1 MEILHFLRTLL
12 RRWPWVVIP
21 PLVLGVLV
29 AGYSI
34 TQPKVYTAKASSY
47 FSFEG
52 GRSASDL
59 NQGANY
65 TLLQLASFASLAT
78 QPIVLDQVIR
88 DLGLPETSRDLA
100 KQIQVTTSADTVI
113 LDIRVDADTPE
124 QAARIANKV
133 NTVLGQVV
141 RSVSPQSS
149 DASGATSTIQATV
162 VSEAAPP
169 TDPSGPQTTRN
180 TLIALFA
187 GLLLGLLLAIAR
199 DKMDTRVLGPD
210 DLPESLSVLGPVSVS
225 KHASEPA
232 SWGLDED
239 SARMPQDF
247 VRIQANL
254 RFASVD
260 SPVRSLLV
268 TSGIPGEGKSTVA
281 VGLALAV
288 AETGARTLLIDSDLR
303 RPKLGR
309 YLDLESSVGLAD
321 VLVGGVGFDEVVQ
334 EWGTRGLKVLTAGTT
349 PPNPKL
355 LLDSHAMSDFLAQ
368 AEERFD
374 VVVVDSPPLLAVV
387 DPLTLTDKVDAV
399 LLVIGRGRIRKGQLA
414 EAVGSLAAAKAN
426 LLGVVLNR
434 MPLPRDR
441 AEKYGY

>member
-1 MEILHFLRTLL
+1 MEILDFLRTLL

-21 PLVLGVLV
+21 PLLLGVLV

-34 TQPKVYTAKASSY
+34 SQPKVYTAKASSY

-78 QPIVLDQVIR
+78 QPIVLDKVIR
-88 DLGLPETSRDLA
+88 DLGLSTTSTDLA
-100 KQIQVTTSADTVI
+100 KQIQVTTSTDTVI
-113 LDIRVDADTPE
+113 LDIRVDADTPDE
-124 QAARIANKV
+124 AARIANEV
-133 NTVLGQVV
+133 NAVLGQTV
-141 RSVSPQSS
+141 RAVSPQSADS
-149 DASGATSTIQATV
+149 SGAIIQATV
-162 VSEAAPP
+162 VSEAVPP
-169 TDPSGPQTTRN
+169 SDPSGPQTTRS

-199 DKMDTRVLGPD
+199 DKLDTRVLGPD
-210 DLPESLSVLGPVSVS
+210 NLPESLTVLGPVTVS

-232 SWGLDED
+232 SWGMDEE

-260 SPVRSLLV
+260 APVRSLLI
-268 TSGIPGEGKSTVA
+268 TSGVPGEGKSTVA
-281 VGLALAV
+281 VGIALAV
-288 AETGARTLLIDSDLR
+288 AETGARTLLIDADLR
-303 RPKLGR
+303 RPKIGP
-309 YLDLESSVGLAD
+309 YLDLESAVGLAD
-321 VLVGGVGFDEVVQ
+321 VLVGSVAFDDVVQ
-334 EWGTRGLKVLTAGTT
+334 EWGTRGLKVLPAGTT

-355 LLDSHAMSDFLAQ
+355 LLDSHAMSSFLAQ
-368 AEERFD
+368 AEHQFD

-399 LLVIGRGRIRKGQLA
+399 LMVVGRGRIRKGQLA
-414 EAVGSLAAAKAN
+414 EAVSSLAAAKAN

-441 AEKYGY
+441 TEKYGY

>member
-1 MEILHFLRTLL
+1 
-12 RRWPWVVIP
+12 
-21 PLVLGVLV
+21 V
-29 AGYSI
+29 AGYSVS
-34 TQPKVYTAKASSY
+34 QPKVYTAKASSY

-78 QPIVLDQVIR
+78 QPIVLDKVIR
-88 DLGLPETSRDLA
+88 DLSLETTSTDLA
-100 KQIQVTTSADTVI
+100 KQIQVTTSTDTVI
-113 LDIRVDADTPE
+113 LDIRVDADSPE
-124 QAARIANKV
+124 ESARIANEV
-133 NTVLGQVV
+133 NAVLGQTV
-141 RSVSPQSS
+141 RSVSPQGS
-149 DASGATSTIQATV
+149 DASGGTSTIQATV
-162 VSEAAPP
+162 VSEAVPP
-169 TDPSGPQTTRN
+169 TSPSGPQTTRN

-199 DKMDTRVLGPD
+199 DKLDTRVLGPE
-210 DLPESLSVLGPVSVS
+210 DLPNTLTLLGPVSVS
-225 KHASEPA
+225 KHASEPS
-232 SWGLDED
+232 SWGMDEE

-260 SPVRSLLV
+260 APVRSLLI

-281 VGLALAV
+281 VGIALAV
-288 AETGARTLLIDSDLR
+288 AETGARTLLIDADMR
-303 RPKLGR
+303 RPKLGT
-309 YLDLESSVGLAD
+309 YLDLEGAVGLAD
-321 VLVGGVGFDEVVQ
+321 VLIGSVAFDEVVQ
-334 EWGTRGLKVLTAGTT
+334 EWGMRGLKVLPAGTT

-355 LLDSHAMSDFLAQ
+355 LLDSHAMSAFLAQ
-368 AEERFD
+368 AEQDFD

-387 DPLTLTDKVDAV
+387 DPLTMTDKVDAV
-399 LLVIGRGRIRKGQLA
+399 LLVIGRGRIRKGQLS
-414 EAVGSLAAAKAN
+414 EAVSSLVAAKAN

-441 AEKYGY
+441 TEKYGY

>member
-1 MEILHFLRTLL
+1 MEILDFLRTLL

-21 PLVLGVLV
+21 PLLLGVLV
-29 AGYSI
+29 AGYSVS
-34 TQPKVYTAKASSY
+34 QPKVYTAKASSY

-78 QPIVLDQVIR
+78 QPIVLDKVIR
-88 DLGLPETSRDLA
+88 ELSLDTTSSDLA
-100 KQIQVTTSADTVI
+100 KQIQVTTSTDTVI
-113 LDIRVDADTPE
+113 LDIRVDADTPDE
-124 QAARIANKV
+124 SARIANEV
-133 NTVLGQVV
+133 NSVLGQTV
-141 RSVSPQSS
+141 RSVSPQGS
-149 DASGATSTIQATV
+149 DASGGTSTIQATV
-162 VSEAAPP
+162 VSEAVPP
-169 TDPSGPQTTRN
+169 ASPSGPQTTRN

-199 DKMDTRVLGPD
+199 DKLDTRVLGPD
-210 DLPESLSVLGPVSVS
+210 DLPDPLTLLGPVSVS
-225 KHASEPA
+225 KHASEPS
-232 SWGLDED
+232 SWGMDEE

-260 SPVRSLLV
+260 APVRSLLI

-281 VGLALAV
+281 VGVALAV
-288 AETGARTLLIDSDLR
+288 AETGARTLLIDADMR
-303 RPKLGR
+303 RPKLGT
-309 YLDLESSVGLAD
+309 YLDLEGAVGLAD
-321 VLVGGVGFDEVVQ
+321 VLVGSVAFDEVVQ
-334 EWGTRGLKVLTAGTT
+334 EWGTRGLKVLPAGTT

-355 LLDSHAMSDFLAQ
+355 LLDSHAMSAFLAQ
-368 AEERFD
+368 AEQDFD

-399 LLVIGRGRIRKGQLA
+399 LLVIGRGRIRKGQLS
-414 EAVGSLAAAKAN
+414 EAVSSLVAAKAN

-441 AEKYGY
+441 TEKYGY